1 MDKVRTHLKP
11 KRHDKPRI
19 SWTSQRKINS
29 DGDFEIDF
37 DEYINVCD
45 IFESDEESED
55 VVEVVVE
62 DDLHSSMSDSEG
74 ELSVVYVDEEMEL
87 PGLVRFVDDE
97 GETFQR

>member
-11 KRHDKPRI
+11 KQQDDTTSQI
-19 SWTSQRKINS
+19 LGTSQRKINS

-74 ELSVVYVDEEMEL
+74 ELSVV
-87 PGLVRFVDDE
+87 
-97 GETFQR
+97 